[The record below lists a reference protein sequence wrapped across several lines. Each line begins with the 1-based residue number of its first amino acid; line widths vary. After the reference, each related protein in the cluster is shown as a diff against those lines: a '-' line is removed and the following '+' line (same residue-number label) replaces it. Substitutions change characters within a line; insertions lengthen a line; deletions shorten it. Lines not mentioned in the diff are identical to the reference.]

1 MIIVNGFQSLFIITK
16 RCTLDVAALL
26 DPPTGIAI
34 LLTNFVL
41 MFMFISISIVAPD
54 IPNCRKLL
62 VIILLSNISFL

>member
-34 LLTNFVL
+34 LLTNFV